1 MDRQP
6 TLSNDLVL
14 LRPLVADDFDAL
26 FEVARDPVIWE
37 QHPAPDRYRKPVFT
51 KFFQESLDSGGAL
64 VIIDQ
69 SSHQIIGSSRYE
81 VVDKLPAAIEI
92 GWTFLARDYWGGHYN
107 MAVKKLMIDYAFLSI
122 DDVFFYIG
130 KNNIRSQRAAEKIGA
145 VRLHHSIAQPFQKD
159 AVNNYTYRI
168 RKRNWK
174 QSLSRMRV

>member
-14 LRPLVADDFDAL
+14 LRPLVQEDFDPL
-26 FEVARDPVIWE
+26 FSVASDPVIWE
-37 QHPAPDRYRKPVFT
+37 QHPVHDRYRKPVFT

-64 VIIDQ
+64 VIIEQ
-69 SSHQIIGSSRYE
+69 SGQQIIGSSRYE
-81 VVDKLPAAIEI
+81 VIDKLPTAIEI
-92 GWTFLARDYWGGHYN
+92 GWTFLARDYWGGIYN
-107 MAVKKLMIDYAFLSI
+107 GAVKQLMIDYAFLSI
-122 DDVFFYIG
+122 DDVLFYIG
-130 KNNIRSQRAAEKIGA
+130 KNNVRSQRAAEKIGA
-145 VRLHHSIAQPFQKD
+145 VKLHHSIAQPFQKD